1 MRGVLLGV
9 AAGAPLPTTWPAPH
23 NTSAQC
29 VHMLAKHKLDWLL
42 EPFTCTKAQKTSNAH
57 IVLGTGLGGTGTRSV
72 ASAVDKLGY
81 PACHSFLYILRLL
94 QMSKPHDLTA
104 FRGGASYF
112 DTPMGYIFPRL
123 LCSFPKAKIVHTT
136 RRDYHRGYDGSSRK
150 CRSKREYRLES
161 DLARCIEYGST
172 CPTRDEAA
180 RAFAVNERAML
191 SVPKSRRHIMNISD
205 LSSIHA
211 GPLAEF
217 LGKEWRWGNPDKPI
231 PHKAVYYASRAC
243 LGGNHPR
250 HWVPRVH

>member
-1 MRGVLLGV
+1 MGTHGNKGRERLTKRERQALKDEGGVIDRGNTA
-9 AAGAPLPTTWPAPH
+9 AAG
-23 NTSAQC
+23 
-29 VHMLAKHKLDWLL
+29 
-42 EPFTCTKAQKTSNAH
+42 
-57 IVLGTGLGGTGTRSV
+57 TR
-72 ASAVDKLGY
+72 L
-81 PACHSFLYILRLL
+81 
-94 QMSKPHDLTA
+94 A
-104 FRGGASYF
+104 FRKSSCGVNTGPRRRKF
-112 DTPMGYIFPRL
+112 DTRRP
-123 LCSFPKAKIVHTT
+123 AK
-136 RRDYHRGYDGSSRK
+136 
-150 CRSKREYRLES
+150 YRLES

-172 CPTRDEAA
+172 CPTREEA
-180 RAFAVNERAML
+180 RTAFANNERAVL

>member
-1 MRGVLLGV
+1 MGTHGNKGRERLTKRERQALKDEGGVIDRGNTA
-9 AAGAPLPTTWPAPH
+9 AAGTRLAFRKSSCGV
-23 NTSAQC
+23 NTGPRRR
-29 VHMLAKHKLDWLL
+29 KLD
-42 EPFTCTKAQKTSNAH
+42 
-57 IVLGTGLGGTGTRSV
+57 
-72 ASAVDKLGY
+72 
-81 PACHSFLYILRLL
+81 
-94 QMSKPHDLTA
+94 
-104 FRGGASYF
+104 
-112 DTPMGYIFPRL
+112 
-123 LCSFPKAKIVHTT
+123 T
-136 RRDYHRGYDGSSRK
+136 RRPA
-150 CRSKREYRLES
+150 KREYRLES

>member
-1 MRGVLLGV
+1 
-9 AAGAPLPTTWPAPH
+9 
-23 NTSAQC
+23 
-29 VHMLAKHKLDWLL
+29 
-42 EPFTCTKAQKTSNAH
+42 
-57 IVLGTGLGGTGTRSV
+57 
-72 ASAVDKLGY
+72 
-81 PACHSFLYILRLL
+81 
-94 QMSKPHDLTA
+94 
-104 FRGGASYF
+104 
-112 DTPMGYIFPRL
+112 MGYIFPRL
-123 LCSFPKAKIVHTT
+123 LCSFPKAKIAHTT
-136 RRDYHRGYDGSSRK
+136 RKDYHRGYDGSSRK

-191 SVPKSRRHIMNISD
+191 SVPKSRRHIMNISN

-211 GPLAEF
+211 GPLAGF

>member
-1 MRGVLLGV
+1 MYVAAITAFLGV
-9 AAGAPLPTTWPAPH
+9 AAAAPLPTTWPAPH
-23 NTSAQC
+23 NTSTQC
-29 VHMLAKHKLDWLL
+29 VHMLAKHKLD
-42 EPFTCTKAQKTSNAH
+42 
-57 IVLGTGLGGTGTRSV
+57 
-72 ASAVDKLGY
+72 
-81 PACHSFLYILRLL
+81 
-94 QMSKPHDLTA
+94 
-104 FRGGASYF
+104 
-112 DTPMGYIFPRL
+112 
-123 LCSFPKAKIVHTT
+123 
-136 RRDYHRGYDGSSRK
+136 
-150 CRSKREYRLES
+150 RLES

-172 CPTRDEAA
+172 CPTREEA
-180 RAFAVNERAML
+180 RTAFANNERAVL

>member
-1 MRGVLLGV
+1 
-9 AAGAPLPTTWPAPH
+9 
-23 NTSAQC
+23 
-29 VHMLAKHKLDWLL
+29 
-42 EPFTCTKAQKTSNAH
+42 
-57 IVLGTGLGGTGTRSV
+57 
-72 ASAVDKLGY
+72 
-81 PACHSFLYILRLL
+81 
-94 QMSKPHDLTA
+94 MSKPHDLTA

-136 RRDYHRGYDGSSRK
+136 RKDYHRGYDGSSRK

-191 SVPKSRRHIMNISD
+191 SVPKSRRHIMNISN

-211 GPLAEF
+211 GPLAGF
-217 LGKEWRWGNPDKPI
+217 LGKEWRWGNPDNRFPTKPSTTR
-231 PHKAVYYASRAC
+231 PGRASVVITHCIGCHECTSELRVLRA
-243 LGGNHPR
+243 PR
-250 HWVPRVH
+250 RRRRLARGELILRLL

>member
-1 MRGVLLGV
+1 M
-9 AAGAPLPTTWPAPH
+9 
-23 NTSAQC
+23 
-29 VHMLAKHKLDWLL
+29 
-42 EPFTCTKAQKTSNAH
+42 
-57 IVLGTGLGGTGTRSV
+57 TRSCWLRRAV
-72 ASAVDKLGY
+72 RIRHRHAIEQAS
-81 PACHSFLYILRLL
+81 RRW
-94 QMSKPHDLTA
+94 
-104 FRGGASYF
+104 RGGPRDDSAR
-112 DTPMGYIFPRL
+112 PRRKILIFTQ
-123 LCSFPKAKIVHTT
+123 VHTT

-191 SVPKSRRHIMNISD
+191 SVPKSRRHIMNISN

-211 GPLAEF
+211 GPLAGF

>member
-1 MRGVLLGV
+1 M
-9 AAGAPLPTTWPAPH
+9 
-23 NTSAQC
+23 
-29 VHMLAKHKLDWLL
+29 
-42 EPFTCTKAQKTSNAH
+42 
-57 IVLGTGLGGTGTRSV
+57 
-72 ASAVDKLGY
+72 
-81 PACHSFLYILRLL
+81 
-94 QMSKPHDLTA
+94 
-104 FRGGASYF
+104 
-112 DTPMGYIFPRL
+112 
-123 LCSFPKAKIVHTT
+123 
-136 RRDYHRGYDGSSRK
+136 
-150 CRSKREYRLES
+150 KREYRLES

-172 CPTRDEAA
+172 CPTRDEAV